1 MLNFSRWAVFGILL
15 PLAIGILCAVPSFLP
30 DRVVEQ
36 MPAALRTR
44 VNLGLDLSGGSYLL
58 LEASTQDV
66 AKQRLANMED
76 QVRTELRR
84 QDPRIAIGDIASNG
98 GKLSFMVRDPSQVDA
113 AVERIRPL
121 TQGAGLTGQRDFTV
135 EVVNS
140 TTIVVT
146 PTDAGIASATDSAMA
161 VATEVIRKRIDEMGT
176 REPTVIRQG
185 ANRIVVQVPGLQNPK
200 ALKDLLGKTAKLEFK
215 LVDQSADPAEVA
227 KGRAP
232 VGSEVL
238 PYPNNPS
245 GAPKIAVKRQVMVAG
260 DELTDAQQTYDQQS
274 NQPNITIHF
283 NGSGGRK
290 FGQVT
295 SANVGKPFAIILDN
309 TVLSAPNI
317 NEPILGGSATISGNF
332 TVESATQ
339 LAIALR
345 SGKLPV
351 DLKVVQESTV
361 SPELGAD
368 SIKAGLTA
376 SVVAVVAV
384 ALFMFLCYGRWGMF
398 ANIAVTINV
407 LVILGVMGMLNATL
421 TLPGIA
427 GFVLT
432 IGTAVD
438 ANVLI
443 YERIREELRR
453 GRGVVQAIQFG
464 YKEASRTIFEAN
476 VTHAIAGG
484 IMLVLGSGPVKG
496 FAIVLL
502 IGIATSVFTAVT
514 FTRLL
519 AARWVRRNRPTE
531 VTMGPVR
538 IVPDNTN
545 IGFVRVRHIA
555 FIVTALLTVAAV
567 GATVTKGLN
576 LGVDFIGGVSI
587 EEKFAAPPPLDEVR
601 ATVNNLGVGE
611 ATLQQLGGQNSV
623 SIRLPVPKSTDEGAT
638 DAMVEK
644 VKTALAAKFPGA
656 TFSNYSTVS
665 GKVSG
670 ELVQNGVLAVLLA
683 IVGIAIFSW
692 FRYEWQ
698 FGVSTFV
705 AILHDVLMTLGFFA
719 ITGLEF
725 DLNIVAAVLTIV
737 GYSINDKMVI
747 DDRIR
752 ENMRKYRKMDM
763 KALIDLSVNETLPRT
778 VMTSVTVLL
787 ALGAMLLLGG
797 HVLRGFT
804 AAMMLGIV
812 VGTYSSVYVSSSLLI
827 TLGLTPQAAEKK
839 AKKKSA
845 GYAGQAERVGPRSND
860 GAQP

>member
-1 MLNFSRWAVFGILL
+1 MLDFPRWKVLSIVLTLL
-15 PLAIGILCAVPSFLP
+15 IGCLYAVPSFLP
-30 DRVVEQ
+30 ERVTDRLPSVFQ
-36 MPAALRTR
+36 AR
-44 VNLGLDLSGGSYLL
+44 VNLGLDLSGGSYIL
-58 LEASTQDV
+58 LEAETADV
-66 AKQRLANMED
+66 AKQRVANMEE
-76 QVRTELRR
+76 QVRTELRSGN
-84 QDPRIAIGDIASNG
+84 QKIAIGDISTRDNR
-98 GKLSFMVRDPSQVDA
+98 LSFMVRDRSQVDA

-121 TQGAGLTGQRDFTV
+121 TQGAGMTGQRDFTV
-135 EVVNS
+135 EVRDGN
-140 TTIVVT
+140 TIVVT
-146 PTDAGIASATDSAMA
+146 PTEAGLATSVDNAMQ

-185 ANRIVVQVPGLQNPK
+185 ANRIVVQVPGLQDPTE
-200 ALKDLLGKTAKLEFK
+200 LKNLLGQTAKLEFK
-215 LVDQSADPAEVA
+215 LVDTTASPADIAR
-227 KGRAP
+227 GIAP
-232 VGSEVL
+232 IGSELV
-238 PYPNNPS
+238 PYPDNPM
-245 GAPKIAVKRQVMVAG
+245 GQPVIAVKRQVMVSG
-260 DELTDAQQTYDQQS
+260 DELIDAQQSYDQRS
-274 NQPNITIHF
+274 NAPVVTIRF
-283 NGSGGRK
+283 NGSGSNK
-290 FGQVT
+290 FARTTQQ
-295 SANVGKPFAIILDN
+295 NVNKPFAMILDGK
-309 TVLSAPNI
+309 VLSAPNI
-317 NEPILGGSATISGNF
+317 NEPILGGSAQISGNF
-332 TVESATQ
+332 TVQTANQ

-351 DLKVVQESTV
+351 ALKVVQESTV

-368 SIKAGLTA
+368 SIKAGITA
-376 SVVAVVAV
+376 SVLAVVLVAV
-384 ALFMFLCYGRWGMF
+384 FMFLAYGRWGVY
-398 ANIAVTINV
+398 ANLAVTINV

-443 YERIREELRR
+443 YERIREEVRR
-453 GRGVVQAIQFG
+453 GRGVVQAIEFG

-484 IMLVLGSGPVKG
+484 IMLVLGSGPIKG

-519 AARWVRRNRPTE
+519 ATTWLRRKRPTKIR
-531 VTMGPVR
+531 MGPLR

-567 GATVTKGLN
+567 VSTARHGLN
-576 LGVDFIGGVSI
+576 LGVDFVGGVSI
-587 EEKFAAPPPLDEVR
+587 EEKFATPPPLDEVR
-601 ATVNNLGVGE
+601 ATVNALGLGE
-611 ATLQQLGGQNSV
+611 TTLQQLGDANTV
-623 SIRLPVPKSTDEGAT
+623 SIRLPLPDSSDPGAT
-638 DAMVEK
+638 NIVVEK
-644 VKTALAAKFPGA
+644 VKAALAAKFPGA

-670 ELVQNGVLAVLLA
+670 ELIENGVLAVLLA
-683 IVGIAIFSW
+683 IIGIAIFSW

-698 FGVSTFV
+698 FGISTAV
-705 AILHDVLMTLGFFA
+705 AIIHDVLMTLGFFA
-719 ITGLEF
+719 ITQMVF
-725 DLNIVAAVLTIV
+725 DLNIVAAVLTII

-752 ENMRKYRKMDM
+752 ENMRKYRKMEM
-763 KALIDLSVNETLPRT
+763 KELIDLSVNETLPRT
-778 VMTSVTVLL
+778 VMTSVTILL
-787 ALGAMLLLGG
+787 ALGALLIFGG

-827 TLGLTPQAAEKK
+827 TLGLKPNPMERKT
-839 AKKKSA
+839 AKGVPSN
-845 GYAGQAERVGPRSND
+845 AERIGPRE
-860 GAQP
+860 G